1 MKKLKKIGSFAA
13 ALLMAA
19 SLQCAFPRTMAE
31 QSADGLFINEVC
43 TQNKSSFKDSLGRAS
58 DWIELYNGGSKDIDL
73 SGFGISD
80 SADSPLRFVFPSG
93 TVIKKGGYRYPP
105 F

>member
-58 DWIELYNGGSKDIDL
+58 DWIEMYNGGSKDIDL
-73 SGFGISD
+73 SMTM
-80 SADSPLRFVFPSG
+80 RCG
-93 TVIKKGGYRYPP
+93 TRTVRDRLQ
-105 F
+105 